1 MLKLFRICLLSILVF
16 CLVGCQIKPSNE
28 GRNEANHKN
37 RQEMSFKNKLLK
49 NSLFFLV
56 IGVDSRGEKNSR
68 SDSIAVVQYNVEDR
82 TLKVASILRDSYV
95 KIKGYKY
102 GYGKINQAYYL
113 GGEKLLKDTI
123 YRNLGIPIDHTVI
136 IDFKGF
142 VGIVDTLVPE
152 GITVDVSQS
161 LIDDMKLKMKLGKN
175 NLHGEQLLKYVRFRH
190 DQNNDFGRVQR
201 QQEVLLKVVSAVKEK
216 LNTFGGIARVP
227 LLLDETTKYVSTD
240 LKLDDIL
247 SLASIAFTQPIEKI
261 DRLSIPVDTG
271 YTNETVEHSGAVLKL
286 DLTKNRQSIKQ
297 FFKAPSPVIKSKNS
311 NGQKKLKNK

>member
-1 MLKLFRICLLSILVF
+1 MSKFLRICLLSFLVF
-16 CLVGCQIKPSNE
+16 ILTSCQIKPSDHGQSQSSPLSE
-28 GRNEANHKN
+28 QK
-37 RQEMSFKNKLLK
+37 MSFKNKLLK

-113 GGEKLLKDTI
+113 GGEKLLKETI
-123 YRNLGIPIDHTVI
+123 YNNLGIPIDHTVI

-152 GITVDVSQS
+152 GITVNVSQS
-161 LIDDMKLKMKLGKN
+161 IINDMNLKMKPGKN
-175 NLHGEQLLKYVRFRH
+175 KLHGEQLLKYVRFRH
-190 DQNNDFGRVQR
+190 DHDNDFGRVQR

-240 LKLDDIL
+240 LKLDEIL
-247 SLASIAFTQPIEKI
+247 SLASIAFSQPIEKI
-261 DRLSIPVDTG
+261 DRLSIPVDAG
-271 YTNETVEHSGAVLKL
+271 FTNETVEHSGAVLKL
-286 DLTKNRQSIKQ
+286 NFSKNRQTIKQ
-297 FFKAPSPVIKSKNS
+297 FFKAPAPVINSKNS
-311 NGQKKLKNK
+311 NGNKKLKSK